1 MRSGE
6 VLYEPERAVE
16 WVYFPI
22 TCVLSV
28 VNVMRDGRTVE
39 SATVGRESVVGVL
52 NALGSRDAVNRTLV
66 QIAGEAIRLPAGRLN
81 EVALTRPG
89 LMNLLLRHTQA
100 NLAQAHQSVACNAL
114 HPVNAR
120 LCRWLLLSEDRTGS
134 PIVPLTQDY
143 LATMLGVQR
152 TTVTQAMRVL
162 KAGNLISYSRGKIR
176 IADRQGIEDLACECY
191 EVGQAQLDRLV
202 FEDLSKGRD

>member
-1 MRSGE
+1 
-6 VLYEPERAVE
+6 
-16 WVYFPI
+16 
-22 TCVLSV
+22 
-28 VNVMRDGRTVE
+28 MRDGRTVE